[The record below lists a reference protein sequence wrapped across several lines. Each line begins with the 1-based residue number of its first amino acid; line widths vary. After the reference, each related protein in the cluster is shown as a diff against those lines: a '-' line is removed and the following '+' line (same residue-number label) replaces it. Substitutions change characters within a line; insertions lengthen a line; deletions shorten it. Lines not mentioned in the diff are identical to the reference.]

1 MTSEPNRRPETKQQR
16 RQRVMRNACSQI
28 IEAAD
33 ADAVAIVVSFN
44 DADRSHVRLASAG
57 NRVLCATMLE
67 IASEKM
73 QEIMDED
80 NDE

>member
-1 MTSEPNRRPETKQQR
+1 MTPDRKPETKQQR
-16 RQRVMRNACSQI
+16 RQRIMRTACAQI

-33 ADAVAIVVSFN
+33 ADAVAIVASYN
-44 DADRSHVRLASAG
+44 DPDRTHVRLASAG

-67 IASEKM
+67 VASERM

-80 NDE
+80 DE

>member
-1 MTSEPNRRPETKQQR
+1 MTPDPKPETKQAR
-16 RQRVMRNACSQI
+16 RQRIMRTACAQI

-33 ADAVAIVVSFN
+33 ADGVAIVASFN
-44 DADRSHVRLASAG
+44 DADRTHIRLASAG

-67 IASEKM
+67 VASERM

-80 NDE
+80 GDE

>member
-1 MTSEPNRRPETKQQR
+1 MTPDRKPETKQQR
-16 RQRVMRNACSQI
+16 RQRIMRTACAQI

-33 ADAVAIVVSFN
+33 ADAVAIVASYN
-44 DADRSHVRLASAG
+44 DPDRTHVRLASAG

-67 IASEKM
+67 VASERM

-80 NDE
+80 GDE

>member
-1 MTSEPNRRPETKQQR
+1 MTPDPKPETKAAR
-16 RQRVMRNACSQI
+16 RQRVMRTACAQI

-33 ADAVAIVVSFN
+33 ADGVAIVASFN
-44 DADRSHVRLASAG
+44 DADRTHIRLASAG

-67 IASEKM
+67 VASEKM

-80 NDE
+80 DE

>member
-1 MTSEPNRRPETKQQR
+1 MTPDPKPETKQAR
-16 RQRVMRNACSQI
+16 RKRLMRTACAQI

-33 ADAVAIVVSFN
+33 ADGVAIVASFN
-44 DADRSHVRLASAG
+44 DPDRTHIRLASAG

-67 IASEKM
+67 VAAERM

-80 NDE
+80 GDE